1 MQPYMSGL
9 MLGASIGKAMHNML
23 FQKQS
28 MAASGR
34 GGRPSVRKAPA
45 AAQAAKPESA
55 EYTLVS
61 ASKGRRR
68 YHVSTLQNNG
78 ELAGLLEEQL
88 IKLDYI
94 KSVKANPATGS
105 LLIIFQ
111 CNPAKIEFLM
121 YRLFAG
127 KKDCAKPCKGKH
139 RAAVGNSLCGSV
151 KAMDKSLIKSTANWL
166 DLSTVISLFFI
177 VRGLRKMILLGQSPS
192 GPQMLWWAFT
202 LMRGR
207 RTE

>member
-23 FQKQS
+23 FQKQA
-28 MAASGR
+28 MAAAGR
-34 GGRPSVRKAPA
+34 GVKPSVKKSPA
-45 AAQAAKPESA
+45 VSPEAKPETS

-68 YHVSTLQNNG
+68 YHVSTLQNNE
-78 ELAGLLEEQL
+78 ELAGLLEEKL
-88 IKLDYI
+88 TKLDYI
-94 KSVKANPATGS
+94 KAVKANAVTGS
-105 LLIIFQ
+105 LLLVFK

-121 YRLFAG
+121 YRLFGSKPGKMKMHHG
-127 KKDCAKPCKGKH
+127 KK

-151 KAMDKSLIKSTANWL
+151 KAMDKTLIKNTANWL
-166 DLSTVISLFFI
+166 DLSTIISLFFI
-177 VRGLRKMILLGQSPS
+177 LRGLRKMILFGQSPS

>member
-23 FQKQS
+23 FQKQA
-28 MAASGR
+28 MGPAVR
-34 GGRPSVRKAPA
+34 GGRPSIKKAPA
-45 AAQAAKPESA
+45 ACHEARPETT
-55 EYTLVS
+55 EYALVS

-68 YHVSTLQNNG
+68 YSVSSLQNNE
-78 ELAGLLEEQL
+78 ELAGLLEEKL
-88 IKLDYI
+88 AKLDYI
-94 KSVKANPATGS
+94 KSVKANSVTGS
-105 LLIIFQ
+105 LLLVFQ
-111 CNPAKIEFLM
+111 CNPARIEFLM
-121 YRLFAG
+121 YRLFGNKAEKPKHHG
-127 KKDCAKPCKGKH
+127 KK

-151 KAMDKSLIKSTANWL
+151 RAMDKTLIKNTANWL
-166 DLSTVISLFFI
+166 DLSTIISLFFI
-177 VRGLRKMILLGQSPS
+177 LRGLRKMILFGQSPS

>member
-28 MAASGR
+28 MAAGR
-34 GGRPSVRKAPA
+34 GGRPAPKKSPA
-45 AAQAAKPESA
+45 AVREEKPEMT

-68 YHVSTLQNNG
+68 YSVPSLHNN
-78 ELAGLLEEQL
+78 EEMAALLEEKLGQL
-88 IKLDYI
+88 KCI
-94 KSVKANPATGS
+94 KSVKTNPVTGS
-105 LLIIFQ
+105 LLLVFQ
-111 CNPAKIEFLM
+111 CNPQKIEFLM
-121 YRLFAG
+121 YRLFGNKCGEAKKPHG
-127 KKDCAKPCKGKH
+127 KK

-151 KAMDKSLIKSTANWL
+151 KAMDKTLCKNTANCL

-207 RTE
+207 RSE